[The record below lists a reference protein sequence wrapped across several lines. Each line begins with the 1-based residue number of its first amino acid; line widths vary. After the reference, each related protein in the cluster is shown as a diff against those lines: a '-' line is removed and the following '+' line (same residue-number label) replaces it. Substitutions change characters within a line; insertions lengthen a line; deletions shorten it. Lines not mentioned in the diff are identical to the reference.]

1 MRILPL
7 QGTGPAT
14 PRTVLPVSP
23 EVAFLGAYDWS
34 PDGRSIAV
42 GTRRKDMTGEIGIA
56 DVQSGVLRVLKSVD
70 WHGPERIFFSRDGRY
85 LAYDGLAPGSETQR
99 DIFVMAVDGS
109 REVPAIVH
117 SADEQVLGWA
127 PERRFAAPVH
137 E

>member
-1 MRILPL
+1 MRT
-7 QGTGPAT
+7 TGPRMAG
-14 PRTVLPVSP
+14 PSRSARGART
-23 EVAFLGAYDWS
+23 
-34 PDGRSIAV
+34 GR
-42 GTRRKDMTGEIGIA
+42 GEIGIA

-117 SADEQVLGWA
+117 SADDQVLGWA
-127 PERRFAAPVH
+127 PRRFAAPVH